1 MKFKKQ
7 LFGFMDMLRFKEL
20 VPKRREALANGS
32 PAPLPKE
39 YRVNQQAARL
49 HPGFMEVELTEIRP
63 LTDTIK
69 AFVFRRVD
77 QKAFPFFRAGQYV
90 SLQVKIGDSLVSR
103 PYSIASSPDEALK
116 GILIL
121 GIEEAGLL
129 SSYMHHEAKV
139 KDRFMMSE
147 PSGEFYYES
156 VRDSRKVIAVAGG
169 SGITPILSMAKSV
182 AQQND
187 RYEMT
192 LFYGVRSEK
201 QIAFRDELEQSTIF
215 MCGPPQM
222 YDFIMKQ
229 LQPYALPLK
238 AVRKD
243 ASCCKDLDIED
254 PKTYRLTVRMRAQTY
269 VIDAK
274 ENETLLVAMERA
286 GINAPNK
293 CRAGGCGFCHSKW
306 ISGDYSIAQ
315 GRDGRREAD
324 KKFGC
329 IHPCVT
335 YPKSDMEIDVPVAY

>member
-49 HPGFMEVELTEIRP
+49 HPGFMEAELTEIRP

-121 GIEEAGLL
+121 GIEDAGLL

-201 QIAFRDELEQSTIF
+201 QSAFRDELEQLKRQGIKIVYVLSDEEKEGFEHGFVSVDLIEKYADIRESTIF

-254 PKTYRLTVRMRAQTY
+254 PKTYRLTVRVLRHM
-269 VIDAK
+269 
-274 ENETLLVAMERA
+274 
-286 GINAPNK
+286 
-293 CRAGGCGFCHSKW
+293 
-306 ISGDYSIAQ
+306 
-315 GRDGRREAD
+315 
-324 KKFGC
+324 
-329 IHPCVT
+329 
-335 YPKSDMEIDVPVAY
+335 